1 MPDIYTIRFLFIAV
15 ILSLFTSSQLMA
27 QQLPQINYQGVAR
40 KIDGSPV
47 MDQAITLRLTIRDG
61 SANSTSVYSETRQL
75 TTNKFGL
82 FTVVIGSS
90 GALSRSGTM
99 AGIVWSTGNKF
110 LQVEIDPQGGN
121 SFTNMGTSQLQSV
134 PYAIHAATA
143 SPEGKAEGDLS
154 GSYPNPTVSKLQG
167 SALSTVAPVNGQILK
182 WNGTAWTPS
191 DAASAIGTISGNL
204 PITSTMQSGNA
215 TLSISKADAATDGYL
230 SKTDWLNFNDKATTA
245 YVDAAILTNSNALTA
260 ETTRATT
267 AEASKE
273 NVANKSTDG
282 TFASNSD
289 LKYPTEKATKI
300 YVDAA
305 IASNAIPD
313 ASISTKGKIQLS
325 GDLTGTSD
333 LPVIGDGKITT
344 AKILDANVT
353 DAKIAAGI
361 SASKVGLGNVDNT
374 ADLLKPVSTATQTAL
389 DAKASNTD
397 LALKAP
403 LASPAFTGTVS
414 GITATMV
421 GLGNVDN
428 TSDANKPV
436 STATQNALDAKASNA
451 DLALKAPLASPTFTG
466 TVAGITA
473 TMVGLGNV
481 DNTSDANK
489 PLSTATQTALDA
501 KASNSDVAL
510 KAPIASPTFT
520 GTVAGITA
528 TMVGLGNVDNTS
540 DANKPVST
548 AIQTA
553 LDAKASISDVAL
565 KAPLAS
571 PTFTGTVSGITATM
585 IGLGNIDN
593 TSDANKPLSTA
604 TQTALD
610 AKASNSDVALKA
622 PIASPTFTGTV
633 SGITASMVALGNA
646 DNTSDANKPVSTATQ
661 TALDAQASNSDV
673 ALKAPLAS
681 PTFTGTVSGISK
693 SMVGLANV
701 DNTTDFLNPVST
713 ATQAALDAKAS
724 NSDVALKAPLA
735 SPTFTGTV
743 SGITATMVGLGNV
756 DNTSD
761 ATKNAATVTLTNKT
775 LTSPVI
781 NSPTGIVKADVGLS
795 NVDNTS
801 DASKPVSTATQ
812 TALDLKASNSDV
824 ALKAPLASPT
834 FTGTVSGIT
843 ATMVGLANVDNTSDA
858 TKNAA
863 TGTLTNKTLTS
874 PVINSPTGIVKA
886 DVGLSNVDNTSDAS
900 KPVSTATQSALDA
913 KAPLASP
920 TFTGTVSGIS
930 KSMVGL
936 ANVDNTTDL
945 LKPVSTATQTALDA
959 KASNSDVA
967 LKAPLASPT
976 FTGTV
981 SGITASMVGLGN
993 ADNTSDANKPVSTAT
1008 QTALDAKASNS
1019 DVALKAP
1026 LASPTFTGTV
1036 AGITK
1041 SMVGLG
1047 NVDNTTDAGKPVS
1060 TATQTALDLK
1070 ASNSDVAL
1078 KAPLASPTFTGT
1090 VSGITATMV
1099 GLGNIDNTSDV
1110 TKNAATVTLTNKTLT
1125 SPVINSPT
1133 GIVKADVGLSNVD
1146 NTSDAGKPVST
1157 ATQSALDAKASNSDV
1172 ALKAPLA
1179 SPTFTGTVSG
1189 ISKSMVGLA
1198 NVDNTTDLLK
1208 PVSTATQTALDL
1220 KANLASPTFTGIT
1233 TVSGSL
1239 TGGNAEAS
1247 TLAGFSAN
1255 INTQTGTSYTLT
1267 TADNGKIITLSNAGA
1282 ITLTVPTLYAGFNCM
1297 IVQTG
1302 AGQVTISASGVTI
1315 NNRNSYTKTAGT
1327 NAIATLIA
1335 LTGTS
1340 FISSGDMSN

>member
-633 SGITASMVALGNA
+633 SGITASMVGLGNA

-661 TALDAQASNSDV
+661 TALDA
-673 ALKAPLAS
+673 
-681 PTFTGTVSGISK
+681 
-693 SMVGLANV
+693 
-701 DNTTDFLNPVST
+701 
-713 ATQAALDAKAS
+713 KAS
-724 NSDVALKAPLA
+724 NSDVAL
-735 SPTFTGTV
+735 
-743 SGITATMVGLGNV
+743 
-756 DNTSD
+756 
-761 ATKNAATVTLTNKT
+761 
-775 LTSPVI
+775 
-781 NSPTGIVKADVGLS
+781 
-795 NVDNTS
+795 
-801 DASKPVSTATQ
+801 
-812 TALDLKASNSDV
+812 
-824 ALKAPLASPT
+824 
-834 FTGTVSGIT
+834 
-843 ATMVGLANVDNTSDA
+843 
-858 TKNAA
+858 
-863 TGTLTNKTLTS
+863 
-874 PVINSPTGIVKA
+874 
-886 DVGLSNVDNTSDAS
+886 
-900 KPVSTATQSALDA
+900 

-1099 GLGNIDNTSDV
+1099 GLGNVDNTSDV